1 MRGRPGSTF
10 YLCLTLT
17 RAYKEG
23 TKAINVSTPADFLS
37 LQVTLA
43 RPLALTLARPLAL
56 TLSLSLRL
64 SLRLPAGFLSL
75 QALAS
80 Y

>member
-1 MRGRPGSTF
+1 MRGLSGSTF

-37 LQVTLA
+37 LQVTLT
-43 RPLALTLARPLAL
+43 RPPALTLALF
-56 TLSLSLRL
+56 LSLSLGL
-64 SLRLPAGFLSL
+64 SLGLSL
-75 QALAS
+75 SL
-80 Y
+80 

>member
-10 YLCLTLT
+10 YLCPTLT

-37 LQVTLA
+37 LQVTLT
-43 RPLALTLARPLAL
+43 RPPALTLARPLAL
-56 TLSLSLRL
+56 TLSLSLAHTTHT
-64 SLRLPAGFLSL
+64 PPVT
-75 QALAS
+75 
-80 Y
+80 